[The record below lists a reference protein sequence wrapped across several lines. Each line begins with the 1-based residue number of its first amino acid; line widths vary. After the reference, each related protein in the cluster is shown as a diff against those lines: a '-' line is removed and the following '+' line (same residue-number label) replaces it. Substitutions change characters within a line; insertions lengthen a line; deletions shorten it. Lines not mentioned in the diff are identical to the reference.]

1 MLVKSSASPAAAQ
14 PHCLCGASLCAVC
27 GECGKNQRL
36 ALPEADLCLH
46 LARSLDQGLSWQTEL
61 LRILALELT
70 IS

>member
-14 PHCLCGASLCAVC
+14 PHCLCG
-27 GECGKNQRL
+27 ECSKNQRL
-36 ALPEADLCLH
+36 ALPEADLCGLH